1 MVFMISGM
9 GWFSIYIYYFAYGL
23 TQSCVDSICIYIY
36 IHVCIYRWVSESPIF
51 LNQNIRCDK
60 YIPRERDTHTHTN
73 RFCWILQSLLVKS
86 IETTQPW
93 AKGKSGSFAA
103 SFRRRSSY
111 ASAASTR
118 RARWEIRGKS
128 WENMGKSNK
137 NVGLRRKSS
146 RNWWCSIAICF
157 FGSRFPSCNFLLR
170 RVLMCTLCKGISIP
184 TTVRD

>member
-1 MVFMISGM
+1 VWI
-9 GWFSIYIYYFAYGL
+9 L
-23 TQSCVDSICIYIY
+23 CIYIY
-36 IHVCIYRWVSESPIF
+36 IYMYVYTGESVNPPYF
-51 LNQNIRCDK
+51 LIKTSDVINT
-60 YIPRERDTHTHTN
+60 YRERERETHTHTN

-137 NVGLRRKSS
+137 NVGLRGKSS

>member
-1 MVFMISGM
+1 MYVYTGESVIPP
-9 GWFSIYIYYFAYGL
+9 YFL
-23 TQSCVDSICIYIY
+23 IKTSDVLNT
-36 IHVCIYRWVSESPIF
+36 YREIE
-51 LNQNIRCDK
+51 
-60 YIPRERDTHTHTN
+60 RERDRQTDRQTETD
-73 RFCWILQSLLVKS
+73 FACWILQSLLVKS

-118 RARWEIRGKS
+118 RAFWEIRGKS

-146 RNWWCSIAICF
+146 RNWWCSIAMCF